1 MRNYLGIGIISHATE
16 VIQDKRTVKSDSG
29 TGTYSTIIAQAGYEV
44 IGIDFVPAALDM
56 ARGGSGYQ
64 GKHSVSA
71 SRCMRLSISGSIR
84 FSSNSGCLYSLKK
97 KEKIIELALLVT
109 TRRTVHTRSFQS
121 TSLFWLAS
129 YSATSM
135 EPWASG
141 RIFRIRA
148 PTSRLPWRDWKSSL
162 SSWSNC
168 AN

>member
-1 MRNYLGIGIISHATE
+1 LLIFSE
-16 VIQDKRTVKSDSG
+16 K
-29 TGTYSTIIAQAGYEV
+29 E
-44 IGIDFVPAALDM
+44 
-56 ARGGSGYQ
+56 
-64 GKHSVSA
+64 GKA
-71 SRCMRLSISGSIR
+71 S
-84 FSSNSGCLYSLKK
+84 
-97 KEKIIELALLVT
+97 IELALLVT
-109 TRRTVHTRSFQS
+109 TRWTVHTRSFQS